1 MRHGVPPV
9 PGNAMDSQKP
19 QPKQCHRHRRRAV
32 SVAFF
37 FALVLLPCLLVCTWQ
52 KRIALTTRIVR
63 GVLDRQGLADASYN
77 LVRLSPGCV
86 VLEDVRLGAPEAVL
100 SIGRAEVRFT
110 YPDVALGRL
119 DSVRVRGV
127 RTQVMAEGGRVISP
141 LLERLK
147 PLLAA
152 NAARGDTR
160 PPDRVPAPAR
170 FTVGEVSVY
179 DVQVAVKQTN
189 GDDVAT
195 VCCDAGVLSEPD
207 AHGAIPSKYRLWAR
221 LSDGGGA
228 QGRFEGSL
236 APDMGAVSVS
246 GDMKLASVEVL
257 LARAR
262 RVAPLAL
269 SRMTA
274 APTNCSLTVRGS
286 LALTSWTNAGPF
298 EVAAE
303 LGRGSAFTFA
313 QPEGLVRFQTFRL
326 EASGTPQDAQCRLS
340 AGIAG
345 FRVGGQLQ
353 ASQEEGRLLG
363 VRGTARFRQTSTN
376 RWVSASLDTD
386 LPGRSV
392 AQVLPRF
399 LPLVSRLLSDGGTL
413 HAEADLSQPPQSF
426 WRGEVRYAAE
436 ARRSAVTLPAGRVGA
451 GRVTIEG
458 RLSIAD
464 AKPGELRTDV
474 GIEEGYFVGN
484 GLTVRGGW
492 LLSLT
497 AQPPYAVATGGF
509 KGQLGEYAALPKSG
523 VVVSNSTVRFEGDA
537 AVTGL
542 VTNPVWHVA
551 LRVPEFG
558 IAGRPGN
565 AVWQAL
571 AGGSAA
577 VSYSATRMTLESDVW
592 LRDAALAVTGSNAVK
607 TVEAGVGRFAVNV
620 RLPAFAP
627 AAFSNATAQVTLGA
641 SNGWARAGGL
651 VALENARME
660 VPFTW
665 SPVGGLSFL
674 PGQVLSW
681 RRLDAQ
687 GVQVEPGGLEL
698 ETDGKTIRAGV
709 GVRVAGSRFGISAR
723 ARVPLA
729 DPQQAEVTVTLPETE
744 LTSED
749 TLAALVKKADADA
762 VVTGRV
768 SADAQVTFLGTH
780 PHTAG
785 RIRLMDGRVVRGGI
799 AVDGL
804 GADVPFEIGLSFR
817 TIDRPV
823 VTFNAAKV
831 GNVVLSKGR
840 VEFQVTKRELFIDR
854 AEVGWCKGSLNAYS
868 VHLDPKHPKAD
879 VIVYADRIDLGEA
892 LMMVMP
898 FKGAM
903 EGVLYGRFPVGI
915 DNGHVKLSAGF
926 LYSLPGQGGKLRLED
941 NVSMLTLLE
950 QAGITGDIQQPLSKA
965 LSDMDFSTL
974 KMDLEPHADGEA
986 VLRMKVDGKSNFK
999 DWPAPVDLSLNLH
1012 GPLERLL
1019 NMGLDMSRKK

>member
-1 MRHGVPPV
+1 
-9 PGNAMDSQKP
+9 MDSQNTQQK
-19 QPKQCHRHRRRAV
+19 KRRFSRRRIV
-32 SVAFF
+32 LVILFLT
-37 FALVLLPCLLVCTWQ
+37 LVLLPCLLAYTWQ
-52 KRIALTTRIVR
+52 RRIVLATRIVR
-63 GVLDRQGLADASYN
+63 DVLDRQGLADATYTF
-77 LVRLSPGCV
+77 VRLSPGCV
-86 VLEDVRLGAPEAVL
+86 VLEDVRLGSPEAVL
-100 SIGRAEVRFT
+100 AVGRAEVRFT
-110 YPDVALGRL
+110 YPDVAQGRL
-119 DSVRVRGV
+119 DSIRVSGV
-127 RTQVMAEGGRVISP
+127 RTQVKVDGDHLVSP
-141 LLERLK
+141 LQERLK
-147 PLLAA
+147 TLLADKR
-152 NAARGDTR
+152 NASDGTATNGI
-160 PPDRVPAPAR
+160 AKR
-170 FTVGEVSVY
+170 FTVGEISIY
-179 DVQVAVKQTN
+179 DVRVAVKQAN

-207 AHGAIPSKYRLWAR
+207 AHGAVPSKYRLWAR

-228 QGRFEGSL
+228 QGRLEGSL
-236 APDMGAVSVS
+236 VPDTGAVSAS
-246 GDMKLASVEVL
+246 GDMKLANVDEVL
-257 LARAR
+257 ARVRRLAPN
-262 RVAPLAL
+262 VL
-269 SRMTA
+269 SRVTLF
-274 APTNCSLTVRGS
+274 PTNCSLTVRGS
-286 LALTSWTNAGPF
+286 LALTNWTNAGPF

-303 LGRGSAFTFA
+303 LGRGSAFASA

-326 EASGTPQDAQCRLS
+326 EASGTPRDAQCRLS

-399 LPLVSRLLSDGGTL
+399 LPLVSRLLTDGGTL
-413 HAEADLSQPPQSF
+413 HAEADLAQPPQGA

-458 RLSIAD
+458 RLSVCD
-464 AKPGELRTDV
+464 ARPGELRTDV
-474 GIEEGYFVGN
+474 GIEDGYFVGN
-484 GLTVRGGW
+484 GLSVRGGW

-509 KGQLGEYAALPKSG
+509 KGQLGEYTALPKSG
-523 VVVSNSTVRFEGDA
+523 LMVSNGAVLFGGDA
-537 AVTGL
+537 TVTGL
-542 VTNPVWHVA
+542 VSNPVWQVA

-558 IAGRPGN
+558 ISGRTGN
-565 AVWQAL
+565 AVWQAS
-571 AGGSAA
+571 AGAA
-577 VSYSATRMTLESDVW
+577 ASVSYSATRMTFASDAWV
-592 LRDAALAVTGSNAVK
+592 RDAALALAVSNAAG
-607 TVEAGVGRFAVNV
+607 TVEAGLGRFDVSV
-620 RLPAFAP
+620 RMPAFAP
-627 AAFSNATAQVTLGA
+627 AAFSNAQVRVTLGA

-651 VALENARME
+651 VTLENAQAS

-665 SPVGGLSFL
+665 LQAGGLAFL

-681 RRLDAQ
+681 RKLDVE
-687 GVQVEPGGLEL
+687 GVQVVPDGLEL
-698 ETDGKTIRAGV
+698 ATDRKSVSAAA
-709 GVRVAGSRFGISAR
+709 GVRVAGSRFGVSAR

-729 DPQQAEVTVTLPETE
+729 EPQQAEVTVTVPETE
-744 LTSED
+744 LTSD
-749 TLAALVKKADADA
+749 DALAALVKKADADA

-768 SADAQVTFLGTH
+768 AADAQVTFLGTH
-780 PHTAG
+780 PHTTG
-785 RIRLMDGRVVRGGI
+785 RVRLMDGRVVRGGLEVGGI
-799 AVDGL
+799 A
-804 GADVPFEIGLSFR
+804 AEVPFEIGLSFR
-817 TIDRPV
+817 TIDRPA
-823 VTFNAAKV
+823 VTFNSAKI
-831 GNVVLSKGR
+831 GNVVLSRGR

-941 NVSMLTLLE
+941 NASMLTLLE

-965 LSDMDFSTL
+965 LSDMDFSAL